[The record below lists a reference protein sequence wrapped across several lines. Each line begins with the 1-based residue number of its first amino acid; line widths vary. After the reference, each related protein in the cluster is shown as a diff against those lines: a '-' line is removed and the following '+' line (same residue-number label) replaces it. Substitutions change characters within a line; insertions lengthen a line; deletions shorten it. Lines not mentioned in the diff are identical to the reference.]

1 MALRLGASVYAAF
14 FAGRDRDS
22 WPTLAHAVRSIREL
36 DERLGVEIWA
46 TRDIDDPGPTP
57 AEEREITAA
66 GRGAPFTSLHA
77 RGRCWTWDP
86 AGLRREIDLA
96 ERLGARTLVVHP
108 GTLGLDGLLG
118 SPDVPEIHRLL
129 DHARRRRIALALEN
143 TVDSLRVLDRALD
156 IAEDDSA
163 FGICIDVGHAA
174 QSHDAGRHPVRAY
187 IERYRGRV
195 IHLHL
200 HDTMGL
206 EDDHSVPG
214 RGIVDW
220 SDFRRALRDIGY
232 DGPAVLEVVPGRSLS
247 TNASPEELLREAIS
261 FLSSV
266 A

>member
-1 MALRLGASVYAAF
+1 MPLQLGASIHVF
-14 FAGRDRDS
+14 FAGRDRTS
-22 WPTLAHAVRSIREL
+22 WPTLADAVRSIREL
-36 DERLGVEIWA
+36 DESLGVEIWA
-46 TRDIDDPGPTP
+46 ARDIDDPGPTP
-57 AEEREITAA
+57 AEEREISAA

-77 RGRCWTWDP
+77 RGRCWMWDP
-86 AGLRREIDLA
+86 PGLRREIDLA
-96 ERLGARTLVVHP
+96 GRLGAQTLIVHP
-108 GTLGLDGLLG
+108 ETLGLDDPLG
-118 SPDVPEIHRLL
+118 SPDVPEIRRLL
-129 DHARRRRIALALEN
+129 DHARRRRVFLALEN
-143 TVDSLRVLDRALD
+143 TVDTLRVLDRALD

-200 HDTMGL
+200 HDTMGV
-206 EDDHSVPG
+206 EDDHGVPG

-220 SDFRRALRDIGY
+220 ADFLRTLEDTGY
-232 DGPAVLEVVPGRSLS
+232 DGPAVLEVVSGLALS
-247 TNASPEELLREAIS
+247 AGASPEELVREAIA